1 MQKFFQLAAVAALC
15 AASAAQAQMT
25 LDANMELDTTFQ
37 NKVDAAKT
45 NARASD
51 LNLGGRVEFNVGGKA
66 TSGDAFVAARA
77 SLLLRKDSTSGVD
90 DMWVQAGNSG
100 ADVKLGRFEAMDLF
114 PVGKDTV
121 LEYAKGYTPYQ
132 ANTLRGRMDN
142 NVFHGALGLNA
153 APGLRIEL
161 GLVST
166 KEGPTAGPD
175 NVLGTADDVAGLN
188 KGARTALMYTSGPLT
203 LRAGVESVKAV
214 GAASSES
221 GIGLSLGY
229 KLNADTN
236 VNVNYAKKED
246 DKTFGVNATM
256 GAAGIGLVSGKGKTA
271 DDKAT
276 TVYAAYTLS
285 LMGVK
290 GASITPA
297 VSFAKGG
304 PKTDNQTAVRVRINY
319 AF

>member
-37 NKVDAAKT
+37 NKVDAAAT
-45 NARASD
+45 NTRESD

-66 TSGDAFVAARA
+66 TNGDAFVAARA
-77 SLLLRKDSTSGVD
+77 SLLLKKDGTSGVD

-121 LEYAKGYTPYQ
+121 LEYAGYTPYQ
-132 ANTLRGRMDN
+132 ANKLRGRMGS

-153 APGLRIEL
+153 APGLRIEV

-166 KEGPTAGPD
+166 K
-175 NVLGTADDVAGLN
+175 VAGQN
-188 KGARTALMYTSGPLT
+188 KGVRTGLMYNAGDLT

-221 GIGLSLGY
+221 GVGLSLGY
-229 KLNADTN
+229 KLNANTN

-246 DKTFGVNATM
+246 DKTLGLNATM
-256 GAAGIGLVSGKGKTA
+256 GAAGIGLVSGKGATA
-271 DDKAT
+271 AQKAT

-304 PKTDNQTAVRVRINY
+304 TGTDNQTAVRVRINY

>member
-1 MQKFFQLAAVAALC
+1 MQKIFKLAAVAALC
-15 AASAAQAQMT
+15 TASAAQAQMSM
-25 LDANMELDTTFQ
+25 DANLELDTTFL
-37 NKVDAAKT
+37 NEVDTAKSNT
-45 NARASD
+45 RESD

-66 TSGDAFVAARA
+66 TNGDAFVASRA
-77 SLLLRKDSTSGVD
+77 SLLLKKDGTSGVD
-90 DMWVQAGNSG
+90 DLWVQAGNAS

-121 LEYAKGYTPYQ
+121 LEYAGYTPYQ
-132 ANTLRGRMDN
+132 ANKLRGRMDS
-142 NVFHGALGLNA
+142 NVFHGALGINA
-153 APGLRIEL
+153 APGLRIEV

-166 KEGPTAGPD
+166 K
-175 NVLGTADDVAGLN
+175 VAGKN

-221 GIGLSLGY
+221 GMGLSLGY
-229 KLNADTN
+229 AVSADTN
-236 VNVNYAKKED
+236 VNLNYAKKED

-271 DDKAT
+271 VDKAT
-276 TVYAAYTLS
+276 TVYAAYTMS

-304 PKTDNQTAVRVRINY
+304 TGTGNQTAVRVRINY
-319 AF
+319 GF

>member
-37 NKVDAAKT
+37 NKVAAPAT
-45 NARASD
+45 NARDSD

-77 SLLLRKDSTSGVD
+77 SLLLKKDGTSGVD

-100 ADVKLGRFEAMDLF
+100 ADVKLGRFEGMDLF

-121 LEYAKGYTPYQ
+121 LEYAGYTPYQ
-132 ANTLRGRMDN
+132 ANKLRGRMGSD
-142 NVFHGALGLNA
+142 VFHGALGLNA

-166 KEGPTAGPD
+166 KETGQ
-175 NVLGTADDVAGLN
+175 N
-188 KGARTALMYTSGPLT
+188 KGVRTGVMYNAGDLT

-221 GIGLSLGY
+221 GVGLSLGY

-236 VNVNYAKKED
+236 VNLNYAKKED

-256 GAAGIGLVSGKGKTA
+256 GAAGIGLVSGKGATA
-271 DDKAT
+271 AQKAT

-304 PKTDNQTAVRVRINY
+304 TGTDNQTAVRVRVNY

>member
-66 TSGDAFVAARA
+66 TNGDAFVAARA
-77 SLLLRKDSTSGVD
+77 SLLLKKDGTSGVD

-132 ANTLRGRMDN
+132 ANTLRGRMGS

-153 APGLRIEL
+153 APGLRIEV

-166 KEGPTAGPD
+166 K
-175 NVLGTADDVAGLN
+175 VAGQN
-188 KGARTALMYTSGPLT
+188 KGVRTGLMYNAGDLT

-221 GIGLSLGY
+221 GVGLSLGY
-229 KLNADTN
+229 KLNANTN

-246 DKTFGVNATM
+246 DKTLGLNATM

>member
-1 MQKFFQLAAVAALC
+1 MQKFFKLAAVAALC
-15 AASAAQAQMT
+15 TAAAAQAQMT
-25 LDANMELDTTFQ
+25 MDANMELDTTFS
-37 NKVDAAKT
+37 NKVEAPAT
-45 NARASD
+45 NARESD
-51 LNLGGRVEFNVGGKA
+51 LTLGGRVEFNVGSKA

-77 SLLLRKDSTSGVD
+77 SLLLKKDGTSGVD

-121 LEYAKGYTPYQ
+121 VEYAGYTPYQ
-132 ANTLRGRMDN
+132 ANKLRGRMGSD
-142 NVFHGALGLNA
+142 VFHGALGLNA
-153 APGLRIEL
+153 APGLRIEV

-166 KEGPTAGPD
+166 KEAGQ
-175 NVLGTADDVAGLN
+175 N
-188 KGARTALMYTSGPLT
+188 KGVRTAVMYNAGDLT

-221 GIGLSLGY
+221 GVGLSLGY

-256 GAAGIGLVSGKGKTA
+256 GAAGIGLVSGKGATA
-271 DDKAT
+271 AQKAT
-276 TVYAAYTLS
+276 TVYAAYTMS

-304 PKTDNQTAVRVRINY
+304 TGTDNQTAVRVRINY
-319 AF
+319 GF